1 MVGQMSGA
9 GRRHSGTEGAHVCG
23 ISGEVRFDG
32 GVADMAAVSA
42 MCDQL
47 QRRGPDGSGGWQSGP
62 VALGHRRLKII
73 DLTEAGAQPMVDAE
87 LGLTVVFNGII
98 YNYQELRAELRGV
111 GYRFFSTSDT
121 EVVLKAYHRWGA
133 ACVERF
139 LGMFAFVVVE
149 RATGRV
155 VMGRDRLGIKPLY
168 VTRGPG
174 RVRFASSLPALV
186 RAGGVDTSIDPV
198 ALHHYMSFHAV
209 VPAPRTILT
218 GVGKLPPATVRT
230 YEPDGRESDWEYWR
244 PVHERRAEF
253 ADLHPVEWQ
262 ERVLE
267 SLRVAVRRRM
277 VSDVPVGVLLSGGL
291 DSSLIVGLLAEEGQK
306 GLATFS
312 IGFEAVGERSG
323 DEFVYSDVIAE
334 TFDTDHHRLM
344 VPSAEVHAGLD
355 GAIGAMSE
363 PQVSHDAVAFYL
375 LSQQVSQHGYDWYPP
390 LEGVPAADAVDAY
403 ASVFIDRPHS
413 ELARIL
419 ADRWTTSEDVSR
431 DFVAAHFAR
440 PGAETTLDRALRLD
454 STIMLV
460 DDPVKRV
467 DNMTMAWGLEA
478 RVPFLDHEF
487 VELAAAVPPELKL
500 LHGGKGVLKD
510 AARKVIPADVID
522 RPKGYFPVP
531 AIIDLQGEYL
541 ETVRAALHAPE
552 ARERGLFRTGYV
564 DRLLAEPNAHR
575 TTLGSNQLWQVGLLE
590 LWLQRHGIR

>member
-1 MVGQMSGA
+1 MYIFFLMIRRPPRSTLFPYTTLFRSSRPVRGHLPETERVDGGTDVRRTDPDRRGA
-9 GRRHSGTEGAHVCG
+9 SVCG

-32 GVADMAAVSA
+32 GVADMAAVAA

-73 DLTEAGAQPMVDAE
+73 DLTDAGAQPMVDAE
-87 LGLTVVFNGII
+87 LGLTMVFNGII
-98 YNYQELRAELRGV
+98 YNYRELRAQLQQA

-149 RATGRV
+149 RDSGRV

-168 VTRGPG
+168 VSRGPG

-186 RAGGVDTSIDPV
+186 RGGGVDTSIDPV

-253 ADLHPVEWQ
+253 ADLQPVEWQ

-267 SLRVAVRRRM
+267 QLRVAVRRRM

-334 TFDTDHHRLM
+334 TFATDHHRLL
-344 VPSAEVHAGLD
+344 VPTAEVHAGLD

-375 LSQQVSQHGYDWYPP
+375 LSQRVSQHVKVVQSGQGADEGMAAYEWYPP
-390 LEGVPAADAVDAY
+390 LDGVPATDAVDAY
-403 ASVFIDRPHS
+403 A
-413 ELARIL
+413 
-419 ADRWTTSEDVSR
+419 
-431 DFVAAHFAR
+431 
-440 PGAETTLDRALRLD
+440 
-454 STIMLV
+454 
-460 DDPVKRV
+460 RV
-467 DNMTMAWGLEA
+467 
-478 RVPFLDHEF
+478 F
-487 VELAAAVPPELKL
+487 VEI
-500 LHGGKGVLKD
+500 G
-510 AARKVIPADVID
+510 
-522 RPKGYFPVP
+522 
-531 AIIDLQGEYL
+531 
-541 ETVRAALHAPE
+541 
-552 ARERGLFRTGYV
+552 
-564 DRLLAEPNAHR
+564 
-575 TTLGSNQLWQVGLLE
+575 
-590 LWLQRHGIR
+590 